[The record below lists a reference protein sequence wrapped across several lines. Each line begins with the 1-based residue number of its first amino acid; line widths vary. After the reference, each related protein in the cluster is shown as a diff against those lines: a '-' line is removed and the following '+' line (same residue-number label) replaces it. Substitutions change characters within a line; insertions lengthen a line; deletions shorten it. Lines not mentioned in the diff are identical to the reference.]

1 MINYEPEEVDYDEE
15 LIYEGATVWFTD
27 PDNEISSGLY
37 TVERIN
43 GEVYS
48 LSGGIEAYEHELE
61 IRYDWATCDTR
72 IASQEA
78 GTGIAT
84 GTSFFGTTGTSG

>member
-1 MINYEPEEVDYDEE
+1 MINYEPDEVDYDEE

-48 LSGGIEAYEHELE
+48 LSNGVEAYEHELE
-61 IRYDWATCDTR
+61 VRYDEMA
-72 IASQEA
+72 
-78 GTGIAT
+78 
-84 GTSFFGTTGTSG
+84 

>member
-1 MINYEPEEVDYDEE
+1 MLNYEPEEVDYDEE

-27 PDNEISSGLY
+27 PDSELSSGLY

-48 LSGGIEAYEHELE
+48 LSNGVEAYEHELE
-61 IRYDWATCDTR
+61 VRYDEMA
-72 IASQEA
+72 
-78 GTGIAT
+78 
-84 GTSFFGTTGTSG
+84 

>member
-1 MINYEPEEVDYDEE
+1 MSECKYCGGDCPNQEEYMCDGYSGDIDNLYGDGE

-27 PDNEISSGLY
+27 PDNELSSGFY

-48 LSGGIEAYEHELE
+48 LSNDDGAVEAYKHELE
-61 IRYDWATCDTR
+61 VRY
-72 IASQEA
+72 E
-78 GTGIAT
+78 
-84 GTSFFGTTGTSG
+84 

>member
-1 MINYEPEEVDYDEE
+1 MLNYEPEEVDYDEE

-37 TVERIN
+37 TVERVN

-48 LSGGIEAYEHELE
+48 LSNGVEAYEHELE
-61 IRYDWATCDTR
+61 VRYDEMA
-72 IASQEA
+72 
-78 GTGIAT
+78 
-84 GTSFFGTTGTSG
+84 

>member
-1 MINYEPEEVDYDEE
+1 MINYEPEEINYDEE

-37 TVERIN
+37 TVERVN

-48 LSGGIEAYEHELE
+48 LSNGVEAYEHELE
-61 IRYDWATCDTR
+61 VRYDEMA
-72 IASQEA
+72 
-78 GTGIAT
+78 
-84 GTSFFGTTGTSG
+84 

>member
-1 MINYEPEEVDYDEE
+1 MKQGKNLVNTGRLKMINYEPDEVDYDEE

-48 LSGGIEAYEHELE
+48 LSNGVEAYEHELE
-61 IRYDWATCDTR
+61 VRYDEMA
-72 IASQEA
+72 
-78 GTGIAT
+78 
-84 GTSFFGTTGTSG
+84 

>member
-37 TVERIN
+37 TVERVN

-48 LSGGIEAYEHELE
+48 LSNGVEAYEHELE
-61 IRYDWATCDTR
+61 VRYDEMA
-72 IASQEA
+72 
-78 GTGIAT
+78 
-84 GTSFFGTTGTSG
+84 

>member
-27 PDNEISSGLY
+27 PDNELSSGLY
-37 TVERIN
+37 TVDRIN

-48 LSGGIEAYEHELE
+48 LSNGVEAYEHELE
-61 IRYDWATCDTR
+61 VRYDEMA
-72 IASQEA
+72 
-78 GTGIAT
+78 
-84 GTSFFGTTGTSG
+84 